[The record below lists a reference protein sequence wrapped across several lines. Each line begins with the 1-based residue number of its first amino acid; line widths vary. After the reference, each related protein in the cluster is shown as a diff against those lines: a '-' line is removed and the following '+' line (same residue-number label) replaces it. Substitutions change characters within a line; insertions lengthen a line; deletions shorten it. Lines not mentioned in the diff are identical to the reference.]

1 MIYFI
6 QLMILIY
13 DNEVIERIVG
23 FMYLRNGLIGFLKVK
38 NIILLILGIFFAAA
52 SASNMAELTVYYF
65 GDWYTIIN
73 AESTPG
79 SIALFL
85 IGVMMIICSRGS
97 RRLINDACFFSSYF
111 EGDLN
116 GYVDFAELAEI
127 TGKTTA
133 QIKSRIALMQL
144 LYMKNFKVIKTVNYR
159 YPEIIELYSK
169 TVTCSCRSCGG
180 WMEKRVYFTGMCP
193 YCGSSDLTAQVVS
206 GQRVYFINDNANRKP
221 DNPDYYKAPSL
232 NGKRIAYAV
241 GFGIALFFVLI
252 FLIVFLNFVSNYN
265 NEAYLRE
272 TLLSGRSYSSFELIR
287 ASLMNVIIFS
297 AFGLV
302 SVGSALV
309 FTFVRML
316 SIENAQRYARR
327 FAQSPTPFI
336 SISELAQ
343 ISRANSPPGQSSS
356 ITPEWVYKKIVKSIK
371 EGYLRGCSPEKH
383 GGMLRIAL
391 AKQIVKDRCPGCG
404 APIVGAVTENYSCRY
419 CGRIITG
426 VIRKQ

>member
-1 MIYFI
+1 
-6 QLMILIY
+6 
-13 DNEVIERIVG
+13 
-23 FMYLRNGLIGFLKVK
+23 MYLKNGLISFLKVK
-38 NIILLILGIFFAAA
+38 NVILLILGIFFTAA
-52 SASNMAELTVYYF
+52 SASNMSELIVYYF
-65 GDWYTIIN
+65 GDWFTIIHAN
-73 AESTPG
+73 STPG
-79 SIALFL
+79 SVFLFI
-85 IGVMMIICSRGS
+85 IGVLMIVCSRGS

-116 GYVDFAELAEI
+116 GYVDFAELAEV
-127 TGKTTA
+127 TGRTTS
-133 QIKSRIALMQL
+133 QIKSRIALLHL
-144 LYMKNFKVIKTVNYR
+144 LYMNNFRVIKTVNYQ

-180 WMEKRVYFTGMCP
+180 LLEKRVYFTGTCP

-206 GQRVYFINDNANRKP
+206 GQRVYFINNNANRKP
-221 DNPDYYKAPSL
+221 NNPDYYKAPSL

-241 GFGIALFFVLI
+241 GFGIALFFVFI

-287 ASLMNVIIFS
+287 ASMMNVIIFS

-327 FAQSPTPFI
+327 FAQIPTPFI
-336 SISELAQ
+336 SISELTQ
-343 ISRANSPPGQSSS
+343 ISRANSPLGQSSG
-356 ITPEWVYKKIVKSIK
+356 ITPEWVYKKIVNSIK

-383 GGMLRIAL
+383 GGMMRIAL

>member
-1 MIYFI
+1 MI
-6 QLMILIY
+6 
-13 DNEVIERIVG
+13 V
-23 FMYLRNGLIGFLKVK
+23 
-38 NIILLILGIFFAAA
+38 
-52 SASNMAELTVYYF
+52 
-65 GDWYTIIN
+65 
-73 AESTPG
+73 
-79 SIALFL
+79 
-85 IGVMMIICSRGS
+85 CSRGS

-116 GYVDFAELAEI
+116 GYVDFAELAEV
-127 TGKTTA
+127 TGRTTS
-133 QIKSRIALMQL
+133 QIKSRIALLHL
-144 LYMKNFKVIKTVNYR
+144 LYMKNFRVIKTVNYQ

-180 WMEKRVYFTGMCP
+180 WMEKRVYFEGRCP

-206 GQRVYFINDNANRKP
+206 GQRVYFINDNAGRKP
-221 DNPDYYKAPSL
+221 NNPDYYKAPSL
-232 NGKRIAYAV
+232 NAKRIAYAV
-241 GFGIALFFVLI
+241 GFGIALFFVFI
-252 FLIVFLNFVSNYN
+252 FFIVFMTFVSNYN
-265 NEAYLRE
+265 NEEYLRE

-287 ASLMNVIIFS
+287 ASMMNVIIFS

-302 SVGSALV
+302 AVGSALV

-327 FAQSPTPFI
+327 FAQFPAPFI
-336 SISELAQ
+336 SLPELAQ
-343 ISRANSPPGQSSS
+343 ISRANSPLGQSSG

-383 GGMLRIAL
+383 GGVLRISL

-404 APIVGAVTENYSCRY
+404 APIVGAVTENYACRY

-426 VIRKQ
+426 VIRKK